1 MKKHSVTVIQHQSLY
16 QFQNQNMK
24 KMKMEI
30 RKKKQ
35 VIKMK

>member
-1 MKKHSVTVIQHQSLY
+1 MKKLFVMVIQHQSLY

-30 RKKKQ
+30 KKKKS

>member
-1 MKKHSVTVIQHQSLY
+1 MVIQPQNLKK
-16 QFQNQNMK
+16 FQNPNMK

-30 RKKKQ
+30 KKKKQ

>member
-1 MKKHSVTVIQHQSLY
+1 MKKHFVTVIQHQNLY
-16 QFQNQNMK
+16 QSQNQNMK
-24 KMKMEI
+24 KMRMEI